1 MNASPV
7 YMHANPGM
15 VATHQPFARNS
26 RPSEII
32 IPHSGAGG
40 RTPSPRNPREAVV
53 RMTSTTSEARKMTAG
68 GTAFGRMCPRSTRQ
82 RPKPSAR
89 RAAAYSRF
97 FSRSTSPRTSRA

>member
-1 MNASPV
+1 
-7 YMHANPGM
+7 MHAKPGI
-15 VATHQPFARNS
+15 VATHHPFDRNS

-40 RTPSPRNPREAVV
+40 RTPSPRKPSEAVV

-68 GTAFGRMCPRSTRQ
+68 GMAFGRTCPRMMRH

-89 RAAAYSRF
+89 PAATYSRF